1 MRLMSSA
8 TSSRGACVDGNQ
20 LATATMSALE
30 YGPLS
35 TSNNASAPRRVHAL
49 SQAMSQMVSATAR
62 AAAKMG
68 WVTQCEQASPVAVAI
83 R

>member
-1 MRLMSSA
+1 M
-8 TSSRGACVDGNQ
+8 
-20 LATATMSALE
+20 
-30 YGPLS
+30 
-35 TSNNASAPRRVHAL
+35 

-68 WVTQCEQASPVAVAI
+68 WGTQCEQASPVAVAI

>member
-1 MRLMSSA
+1 M
-8 TSSRGACVDGNQ
+8 
-20 LATATMSALE
+20 
-30 YGPLS
+30 
-35 TSNNASAPRRVHAL
+35 

-62 AAAKMG
+62 AAARMG

>member
-1 MRLMSSA
+1 MAISSA
-8 TSSRGACVDGNQ
+8 T
-20 LATATMSALE
+20 ATISELE

-35 TSNNASAPRRVHAL
+35 TSNNASAPPGGCTQL